1 MTLTPDQLTAI
12 DNHLRQENRLT
23 NEALLQEL
31 TDHYTTALSER
42 VAQGMPFES
51 ALSDVQQAFGGH
63 KGLQKMER
71 GYNRITFQQY
81 DSLWMKYIRKQGRW
95 PHCLMPLF
103 VFGVVYWTTTD
114 MSRPTSFS
122 VGTLVYTPWFGFIL
136 GSIAGLLIKFIQLVV
151 QGGIRGKNFPYK
163 ARYLVTRVIP
173 VALLLYGI
181 SVGLTYLNAYL
192 PPFVY
197 ETTLSACAALIIMYT
212 ISYSQFYQ
220 AVSKGSRKASW

>member
-1 MTLTPDQLTAI
+1 MLTPDQLTAI
-12 DNHLRQENRLT
+12 DDHLRHANRLT
-23 NEALLQEL
+23 NEELLQEL
-31 TDHYTTALSER
+31 TDHYTSALSER
-42 VAQGMPFES
+42 VMQGMNVES
-51 ALSDVQQAFGGH
+51 ALTSIQRDFGGK

-81 DSLWMKYIRKQGRW
+81 DSLWLQSIRKQGQW

-103 VFGVVYWTTTD
+103 VFGVTYWTTTD

-122 VGTLVYTPWFGFIL
+122 IDTLIHTPWFGFLL
-136 GSIAGLLIKFIQLVV
+136 GSIAGLLIKFVQLIV

-163 ARYLVTRVIP
+163 ARYLATRVIP

-181 SVGLTYLNAYL
+181 SVGLTYLSAYL

-197 ETTLSACAALIIMYT
+197 ETTLSAFAALLVTYT

-220 AVSKGSRKASW
+220 AVSKGSRKASR